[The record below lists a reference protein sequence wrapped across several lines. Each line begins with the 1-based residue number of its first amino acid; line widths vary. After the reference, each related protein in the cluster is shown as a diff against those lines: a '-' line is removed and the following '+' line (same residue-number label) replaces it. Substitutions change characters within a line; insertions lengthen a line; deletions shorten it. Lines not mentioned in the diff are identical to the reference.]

1 MSMIQQMELKRLKVV
16 LLYQNLKKI
25 YLEAELNA
33 KEVE

>member
-1 MSMIQQMELKRLKVV
+1 MELQSILDKNY
-16 LLYQNLKKI
+16 LYQNLKKI